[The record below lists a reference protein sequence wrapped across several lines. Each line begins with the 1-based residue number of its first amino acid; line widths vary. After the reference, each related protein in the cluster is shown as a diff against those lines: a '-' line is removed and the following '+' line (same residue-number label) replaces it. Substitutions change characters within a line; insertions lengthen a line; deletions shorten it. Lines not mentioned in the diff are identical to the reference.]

1 MMIEEERVGKK
12 RRGEREREKKKKKR
26 RKKRG
31 IKVKAHT
38 AKQNDV
44 AEPQH
49 V

>member
-12 RRGEREREKKKKKR
+12 RRGEREREKKKKR

-44 AEPQH
+44 AEPH
-49 V
+49 LV